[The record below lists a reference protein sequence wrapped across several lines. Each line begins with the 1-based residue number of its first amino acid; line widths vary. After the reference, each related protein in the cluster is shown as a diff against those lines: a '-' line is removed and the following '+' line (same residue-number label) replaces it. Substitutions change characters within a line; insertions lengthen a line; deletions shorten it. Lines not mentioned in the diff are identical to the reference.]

1 MMSDWERR
9 GDHVVVLAA
18 LAGTIVLAWVYLL
31 RGAGLGMHAINP
43 GGDLMMPMIRVWTPG
58 YSVRVLAMWGAMMM
72 AMTLPGAVPA
82 LLRVVSLPGRRDDPV
97 SGAPAALIFAAGS
110 LAVWT
115 GFSGV
120 ATLAQWGLDRA
131 GALSEAMASRGPTV
145 SGFILLAAGLYQFAP
160 LKDACLLRC
169 RSPREY
175 VFPTSSPGASATIA
189 AGVRYGAV
197 NLGCCGV
204 LMGLMFVGGVMNV
217 SWIGGLTLLVLAEQA
232 LPWAKAVPRITGAAL
247 LAWGSVAIATAI
259 V

>member
-1 MMSDWERR
+1 
-9 GDHVVVLAA
+9 VLAA

-115 GFSGV
+115 GFSALAAV
-120 ATLAQWGLDRA
+120 AQWILHAQALLSPRMVGTSPLLG
-131 GALSEAMASRGPTV
+131 GA
-145 SGFILLAAGLYQFAP
+145 ILIAAGIFQWTP
-160 LKDACLLRC
+160 LKHACLAHC
-169 RSPREY
+169 RSPLGFFMTQWRDGM
-175 VFPTSSPGASATIA
+175 TGAFTMGIKH
-189 AGVRYGAV
+189 GLHC
-197 NLGCCGV
+197 LGCCWM
-204 LMGLMFVGGVMNV
+204 LMGLLFVFGAMNLIWVAALSFLVILEKLMPFGHAIARVSGVAM
-217 SWIGGLTLLVLAEQA
+217 IAGAIVLAFH
-232 LPWAKAVPRITGAAL
+232 R
-247 LAWGSVAIATAI
+247 
-259 V
+259 